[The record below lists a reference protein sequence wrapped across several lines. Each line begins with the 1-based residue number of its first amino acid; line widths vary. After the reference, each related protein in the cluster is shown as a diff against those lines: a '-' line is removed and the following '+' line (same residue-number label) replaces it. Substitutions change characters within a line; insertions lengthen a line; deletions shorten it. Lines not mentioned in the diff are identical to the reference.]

1 MIEKRMEFYL
11 KSANAYAKSSSIN
24 TKVGCYV
31 SSSTK
36 KKWVT
41 YQHVLAVLMTLHV
54 ASVAVAQQVAS
65 PPGTTPSFFSAS
77 SQFDQAKVSPG
88 PLTSI
93 TTLSSDAQ
101 NISEIAVQSSQL
113 EAPAD
118 GQHAVEMTVVL
129 RGADGLPVQG
139 TRYVTVTANGG
150 WLLLDPDL
158 QRTLGPE
165 PRPTDLATRGRQLKV
180 ENGQAKFKL
189 IAPTHPQDVTVRL
202 VSGPA
207 ASNLTVRFV
216 PEHRPM
222 ITVGLL
228 EAIIGQRS
236 LSSRTEDQSHIN
248 DGFERSI
255 QRWSRTFGD
264 DKSAAARASFFVK
277 GDIAD
282 KTLLTLSYDS
292 DKDPRGLLMR
302 DFDPEHFYPIYGDSS
317 TRGFDAQSSDRLY
330 ARIDR
335 DKSYLLYGDFA
346 TGNGF
351 NQLSGGG
358 SAVGLAQRNFG
369 QYNRTATGLRAHY
382 EDEKSLA
389 NIFAIYDNLKQAIE
403 EYPANGTSG
412 PFAVRNIN
420 GVQNSEKVEIIVRDK
435 NQLGLIKQVTPLVR
449 YLDYTFEPFSGRIL
463 LTIPVATLASSGDPQ
478 SIRITYEVSQG
489 GDSFW
494 VLGADGQTK
503 IGQKI
508 EIGGTVVDDKNPLSP
523 YRLYSV
529 NTGIALTDKTQLV
542 AEIARTESRQYT
554 VGGLVYNSPSN
565 LAGEMSDDLKGNAE
579 RVELAHV
586 DGKLN
591 AKAYIARTDVG
602 FINSSASLD
611 GGRGEKGAKL
621 SYKLSDT
628 TDVFGEAIRSE
639 DKSTDA
645 GRDAAKLGLA
655 YKLSDRLTINT
666 ALTYTKE
673 DTNLP
678 SSVLIAPNTALLGS
692 GLKTTGGFFG
702 GSETSSPVG
711 STLNTNTSTLS
722 KPLEATT
729 AKIGLQYKVTEAL
742 RLDGE
747 LEKSVSGDDKTR
759 AMVGSEYQLTDKA
772 RLYGRLETQTGLASA
787 YSLDPADKST
797 SFVAG
802 VSSAYMTGANIF
814 TEYRLQNNETDSG
827 IGSRDMAVATGE
839 RHTWNIA
846 DGVTAQTGAE
856 YLKIFNGSAQ
866 SALALSAGLDYAV
879 NPIWRASGKLEY
891 RRLFDSPSDP
901 AKQTQNQW
909 LSTLSF
915 ARKMSDDWTF
925 LARNYLLFTHKDYDA
940 SGNPSGNGLQD
951 RAQLGFAW
959 RPTETNLYN
968 VLSRYEYKVV
978 NDQTIANGDN
988 YRTHIISVHG
998 DYHPSRPWWMTGRLA
1013 AKYTLDKTLPE
1024 ESQKYAAW
1032 LLGGRV
1038 TYDINKDWDV
1048 GVMLSSLHG
1057 SDGGSHQYA
1066 YGAEVGHI
1074 VMKNLWVS
1082 LGYNASGFTDRDLT
1096 GSEYTAKGLYLRLRF
1111 KFDESLFKRGTV
1123 EAVND
1128 QK

>member
-1 MIEKRMEFYL
+1 MEFYL
-11 KSANAYAKSSSIN
+11 KSANAYAKSSNIN
-24 TKVGCYV
+24 AKIGCCLSV
-31 SSSTK
+31 SSIK
-36 KKWVT
+36 QKLVA
-41 YQHVLAVLMTLHV
+41 YRHVLFALMTLHV
-54 ASVAVAQQVAS
+54 ASVAVAEQVAAS
-65 PPGTTPSFFSAS
+65 AETPSFFSAS
-77 SQFDQAKVSPG
+77 SQLNEAKVNAG

-93 TTLSSDAQ
+93 TPSSNDNQ
-101 NISEIAVQSSQL
+101 NISEIAVQASRL

-118 GQHAVEMTVVL
+118 GQYPVEMTVVL
-129 RGADGLPVQG
+129 RGANGAPVSG
-139 TRYVTVTANGG
+139 TQYVTVTTNGG

-158 QRTLGPE
+158 QRILGPE
-165 PRPTDLATRGRQLKV
+165 PRPTDRATRGRQLKV

-222 ITVGLL
+222 IAVGLL
-228 EAIIGQRS
+228 EGIIGQNS
-236 LSSRTEDQSHIN
+236 LSARTNDQTHFN
-248 DGFERSI
+248 DAFERSI
-255 QRWSRTFGD
+255 QRWSRTFGN
-264 DKSAAARASFFVK
+264 DKSAAARASVFIK

-292 DKDPRGLLMR
+292 DKDPRSLLMR
-302 DFDPEHFYPIYGDSS
+302 DFDPERFYPIYGDSS
-317 TRGFDAQSSDRLY
+317 TRGFDARSSDRLY
-330 ARIDR
+330 ARLDR
-335 DKSYLLYGDFA
+335 DKNYLLYGDFA

-389 NIFAIYDNLKQAIE
+389 NIFAIYDDLQQAIE
-403 EYPANGTSG
+403 EFSANGTSG
-412 PFAVRNIN
+412 PFAVRNSN
-420 GVQNSEKVEIIVRDK
+420 GIQNSEKVEVIVRDK
-435 NQLGLIKQVTPLVR
+435 NQIGLIKQVTPLVR

-463 LTIPVATLASSGDPQ
+463 LTVPVATLASSGDPQ

-489 GDSFW
+489 GDKFW
-494 VLGADGQTK
+494 ILGADGQTK
-503 IGQKI
+503 LGPKV
-508 EIGGTVVDDKNPLSP
+508 EVGGTVVEDKNPLSP

-529 NTGIALTDKTQLV
+529 NAGVALSDKTRLV
-542 AEIARTESRQYT
+542 AELARSESRQYSAS
-554 VGGLVYNSPSN
+554 GYAYNSPSG
-565 LAGEMSDDLKGNAE
+565 LAGEISDDLKGNAE
-579 RVELAHV
+579 RVEIAHA
-586 DGKLN
+586 DGKLS
-591 AKAYIARTDVG
+591 AKAYMARTDVG
-602 FINSSASLD
+602 FMNSSASLD
-611 GGRGEKGAKL
+611 HGRGEKGAKL

-639 DKSTDA
+639 DRSVNA
-645 GRDAAKLGLA
+645 GRDAAKFGLA
-655 YKLSDRLTINT
+655 YKLSDRLTLNT

-673 DTNLP
+673 DSNLP
-678 SSVLIAPNTALLGS
+678 SSTLISPNTALLGS
-692 GLKTTGGFFG
+692 GLTTTGGFFG
-702 GSETSSPVG
+702 GSQTTNPIG

-729 AKIGLQYKVTEAL
+729 AKIGLQYKMTEAL

-747 LEKSVSGDDKTR
+747 LEKSVTGDDKTR
-759 AMVGSEYQLTDKA
+759 AMVGSEYQLTNKA

-787 YSLDPADKST
+787 YSLNPADRST
-797 SFVAG
+797 GFVAG

-814 TEYRLQNNETDSG
+814 TEYRLQNNETNSG
-827 IGSRDMAVATGE
+827 IGTRDMAVATGE

-846 DGVTAQTGAE
+846 DGITAQTGAE

-866 SALALSAGLDYAV
+866 SALALTTGIDYAV

-891 RRLFDSPSDP
+891 RRLFDSPTNP

-915 ARKMSDDWTF
+915 ARKMSNDWTF

-940 SGNPSGNGLQD
+940 NGLPSGNGIQD

-959 RPTETNLYN
+959 RPTETNRYN
-968 VLSRYEYKVV
+968 ALARYEYKIV
-978 NDQTIANGDN
+978 NDQSIANGDN
-988 YRTHIISVHG
+988 YRTHIISMHG

-1013 AKYTLDKTLPE
+1013 AKHTLDKTLPAD
-1024 ESQKYAAW
+1024 SQKYAAW

-1048 GVMLSSLHG
+1048 GVMLSSLH
-1057 SDGGSHQYA
+1057 SSEGGSHQYA

>member
-1 MIEKRMEFYL
+1 MEFYL
-11 KSANAYAKSSSIN
+11 KSANAYAKSSNIN
-24 TKVGCYV
+24 AKIGCCISV
-31 SSSTK
+31 SSIK
-36 KKWVT
+36 QKLVA
-41 YQHVLAVLMTLHV
+41 YRHVLLALMTLHV
-54 ASVAVAQQVAS
+54 ASVAVAEQVAA
-65 PPGTTPSFFSAS
+65 PTETPSFFSAS
-77 SQFDQAKVSPG
+77 SQLNEAKVNAG

-93 TTLSSDAQ
+93 TPSSNDNQ
-101 NISEIAVQSSQL
+101 NISEIAVQASRL

-118 GQHAVEMTVVL
+118 GQYPVEMTVVL
-129 RGADGLPVQG
+129 RGANGEPVSG
-139 TRYVTVTANGG
+139 TQYVTVTTNGG

-158 QRTLGPE
+158 QRILGPE
-165 PRPTDLATRGRQLKV
+165 PRPTDRATRGRQLKV

-222 ITVGLL
+222 IAVGLL
-228 EAIIGQRS
+228 EGIIGQNS
-236 LSSRTEDQSHIN
+236 LSARTNDQKHFN
-248 DGFERSI
+248 DAFERSI
-255 QRWSRTFGD
+255 QRWSRTFGN
-264 DKSAAARASFFVK
+264 DKSAAARASVFIK

-292 DKDPRGLLMR
+292 DKDPRSLLMR

-317 TRGFDAQSSDRLY
+317 TRGFDARSSDRLY

-335 DKSYLLYGDFA
+335 DKNYLLYGDFA

-389 NIFAIYDNLKQAIE
+389 NIFAIYDDLQQAIE
-403 EYPANGTSG
+403 EFSANGTSG
-412 PFAVRNIN
+412 PFAVRNSN
-420 GVQNSEKVEIIVRDK
+420 GIQNSEKVEVIVRDK
-435 NQLGLIKQVTPLVR
+435 NQIGLIKQVTPLVR

-463 LTIPVATLASSGDPQ
+463 LTVPVATLASSGDPQ

-489 GDSFW
+489 GDKFW

-503 IGQKI
+503 LGQKV
-508 EIGGTVVDDKNPLSP
+508 EVGGTVVDDKNPLSP
-523 YRLYSV
+523 YRLYSINAGV
-529 NTGIALTDKTQLV
+529 ALSDKTRLV
-542 AEIARTESRQYT
+542 AEIARSESRQYT
-554 VGGLVYNSPSN
+554 VKSIVYNSPSG
-565 LAGEMSDDLKGNAE
+565 LSGEMSDDLKGNAE

-586 DGKLN
+586 DGKIN

-602 FINSSASLD
+602 FVNSSASLD

-628 TDVFGEAIRSE
+628 MDVFGEAIRSE
-639 DKSTDA
+639 DRSVNA
-645 GRDAAKLGLA
+645 GRDAAKFGLA
-655 YKLSDRLTINT
+655 YKLSDRLTLNT

-673 DTNLP
+673 DSNLP
-678 SSVLIAPNTALLGS
+678 SSTLISPNTALLGS
-692 GLKTTGGFFG
+692 GLTTTGGFFG
-702 GSETSSPVG
+702 GSETSPVG

-747 LEKSVSGDDKTR
+747 LEKSVTGDDKTR
-759 AMVGSEYQLTDKA
+759 AMVGSEYQLTNKA

-787 YSLDPADKST
+787 YSLNPADRST
-797 SFVAG
+797 GFVAG

-814 TEYRLQNNETDSG
+814 TEYRLQNNETNSG
-827 IGSRDMAVATGE
+827 IGTRDMAVATGE

-846 DGVTAQTGAE
+846 DGITAQTGAE

-866 SALALSAGLDYAV
+866 SALALTTGIDYPV

-891 RRLFDSPSDP
+891 RRLFDSPADP

-915 ARKMSDDWTF
+915 ARKMSNDWTF

-940 SGNPSGNGLQD
+940 NGLPSGNGIQD

-959 RPTETNLYN
+959 RPTETNRYN
-968 VLSRYEYKVV
+968 ALARYEYKIV
-978 NDQTIANGDN
+978 NDQSIANGDN
-988 YRTHIISVHG
+988 YRTHIISMHG

-1013 AKYTLDKTLPE
+1013 AKHTLDKTLPAD
-1024 ESQKYAAW
+1024 SQKYAAW

-1048 GVMLSSLHG
+1048 GVMLSSLH
-1057 SDGGSHQYA
+1057 SSEGGSHQYA